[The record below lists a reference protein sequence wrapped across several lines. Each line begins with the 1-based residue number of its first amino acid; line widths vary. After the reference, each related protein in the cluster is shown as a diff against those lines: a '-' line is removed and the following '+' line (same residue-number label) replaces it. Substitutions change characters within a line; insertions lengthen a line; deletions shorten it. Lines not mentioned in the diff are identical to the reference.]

1 MVPVP
6 VRQTVQVH
14 ALMSRLADL
23 HRTAVMGVVNVTP
36 DSFSDGGLWWE
47 PANAIAHGLELQAL
61 GADLLEVGGES
72 TRPGAHRPDVAE
84 EHRRVLPVVGALVAA
99 GCVVSIDTMRAS
111 VAEAALDAGAVMV
124 NDVSGGLSDLR
135 MLPLVAERAVPYVC
149 MHWRGPSATMQQRTT
164 YRDVV
169 EDVRAE
175 LAARIE
181 AVLAAG
187 VDQAGLVVD
196 PGLGFAKTSEQN
208 WTLLHRL
215 DRFLDLGQPLLLAAS
230 RKAFLGR
237 LLADERTG
245 QPRPARQRD
254 HASAALSTIGAQA
267 GVWCVRVHDVAS
279 SRDAVRVVARLAQG

>member
-1 MVPVP
+1 
-6 VRQTVQVH
+6 
-14 ALMSRLADL
+14 MSRLAAL

-47 PANAIAHGLELQAL
+47 PAKAIAHGLDLHGQ

-72 TRPGAHRPDVAE
+72 TRPGAQRPDVAE

-99 GCVVSIDTMRAS
+99 GCTVSIDTMRAS

-124 NDVSGGLSDLR
+124 NDVSGGLADPD
-135 MLPLVAERAVPYVC
+135 MLPLVADRAVPYVC
-149 MHWRGPSATMQQRTT
+149 MHWRGPSATMQQHTD

-175 LAARIE
+175 LAARID
-181 AVLAAG
+181 AVQAAG
-187 VDQAGLVVD
+187 IDPAHLIID

-208 WTLLHRL
+208 WTLLKRL

-230 RKAFLGR
+230 RKAFLGK
-237 LLADERTG
+237 LLADEHTG
-245 QPRPARQRD
+245 HPRPARQRD
-254 HASAALSTIGAQA
+254 HASAALSTLGAQA
-267 GVWCVRVHDVAS
+267 GVWCVRVHDVVS
-279 SRDAVRVVARLAQG
+279 SLDAVRVVARLAQG